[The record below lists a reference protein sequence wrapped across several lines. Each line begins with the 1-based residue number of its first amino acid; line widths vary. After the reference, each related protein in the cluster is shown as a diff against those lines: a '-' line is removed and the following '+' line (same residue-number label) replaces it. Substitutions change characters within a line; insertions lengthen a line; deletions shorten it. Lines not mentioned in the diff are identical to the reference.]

1 MNKRRDPQVNKGNA
15 MALDRETAHTI
26 GALAVAIINAMDDE
40 NYNAAVETL
49 RRWAGDESRSDMQ
62 RNLFGSLVHVLSTPV
77 AQLLEEEK
85 EREKRERKFTVI
97 RGGNTAA

>member
-1 MNKRRDPQVNKGNA
+1 

-85 EREKRERKFTVI
+85 EREKRERKFTAI

>member
-1 MNKRRDPQVNKGNA
+1 

>member
-1 MNKRRDPQVNKGNA
+1 MRSGRCKVKEND
-15 MALDRETAHTI
+15 MLDTETSHTI
-26 GALAVAIINAMDDE
+26 GAIAVAIINALDDE

-49 RRWAGDESRSDMQ
+49 RRWAGQESRSEKQ
-62 RNLFGSLVHVLSTPV
+62 RALFGSHVHVLSTPV

-97 RGGNTAA
+97 RGGNSAA